1 MQVFITG
8 GTGLV
13 GGRLVRRLLER
24 RDRPVVLTRRVATA
38 EAMFGKSCRIV
49 EGDPMKAGPWQ
60 DIAAEC
66 DAVVN
71 LAGENLFNHRWN
83 DQFKALMADS
93 RLQTTAHVVEALA
106 RKPRR
111 EDGSPKVLVNA
122 SAIGIY
128 GPHGDEELTEESP
141 PASDFLAN
149 LCVQWENAARA
160 VEASG
165 VRCALI
171 RIGVVLA
178 KEGGALKQ
186 LWTPFSLGMGG
197 PVGDG
202 RQWMSWIHHEDMIGI
217 LLLALDNNEAA
228 GPLNGVAPNPV
239 TNRDFATAFGKAL
252 HRPSFMPTPRFV
264 LRAMLGESAD
274 VVTTGQR
281 VLPKKA
287 LALGYDFKFPTI
299 DAALSDI
306 VRK

>member
-8 GTGLV
+8 GTGLI
-13 GGRLVRRLLER
+13 GSRLVRRLVEK
-24 RDRPVVLTRRVATA
+24 RDRPVVLTRREAAA
-38 EAMFGKSCRIV
+38 EKLFGKSCRIV
-49 EGDPMKAGPWQ
+49 EGDSMKAGPWQ
-60 DIAAEC
+60 NIAAEC

-83 DQFKALMADS
+83 DQFKALMTDS
-93 RLQTTAHVVEALA
+93 RLQTTAHVVEALS
-106 RKPRR
+106 RKPKR
-111 EDGSPKVLVNA
+111 EDGSQKVLVNA

-149 LCVQWENAARA
+149 LCVQWEKAARSI
-160 VEASG
+160 EALG
-165 VRCALI
+165 VRCALT

-202 RQWMSWIHHEDMIGI
+202 RQWMSWIHIEDMIGI
-217 LLLALDNNEAA
+217 LMLALDNSAA
-228 GPLNGVAPNPV
+228 VGPLNATAPEPV
-239 TNRDFATAFGKAL
+239 TNRDFAVAFGKAL

-274 VVTTGQR
+274 VVTTGQH
-281 VLPKKA
+281 VLPKKT
-287 LALGYDFKFPTI
+287 LALGYAYKFPQI
-299 DAALSDI
+299 DAALADI
-306 VRK
+306 VGK

>member
-1 MQVFITG
+1 MQVFVTG
-8 GTGLV
+8 GTGLI
-13 GGRLVRRLLER
+13 GSRLVRRLMER
-24 RDRPVVLTRRVATA
+24 RDRPVVLTRREATA
-38 EAMFGKSCRIV
+38 EKLFGKSCRIV
-49 EGDPMKAGPWQ
+49 EGDSMKAGPWQ

-83 DQFKALMADS
+83 DQFKALMTDS
-93 RLQTTAHVVEALA
+93 RLQTTAHVVEALG
-106 RKPRR
+106 RRPHR
-111 EDGSPKVLVNA
+111 EDGTPKVLVNA

-149 LCVQWENAARA
+149 VCVQWEKAARA
-160 VEASG
+160 VESFG
-165 VRCALI
+165 VRCALT

-197 PVGDG
+197 PAGDG
-202 RQWMSWIHHEDMIGI
+202 RQWMSWIHIEDMIGV
-217 LLLALDNNEAA
+217 LLLALDNNEAV
-228 GPLNGVAPNPV
+228 GPLNAVAPNPV

-252 HRPSFMPTPRFV
+252 HRPSFLPTPRFV

-274 VVTTGQR
+274 IVTTGQR
-281 VLPKKA
+281 VLPKRT
-287 LALGYDFKFPTI
+287 LALGYPYKFPQI
-299 DAALSDI
+299 DAALADI
-306 VRK
+306 VGK

>member
-1 MQVFITG
+1 MKS
-8 GTGLV
+8 
-13 GGRLVRRLLER
+13 
-24 RDRPVVLTRRVATA
+24 TA
-38 EAMFGKSCRIV
+38 EKLFGKSCRIV

-60 DIAAEC
+60 EIAAEC

-83 DQFKALMADS
+83 DQFKALMIDS
-93 RLQTTAHVVEALA
+93 RVQTTAHVVEAMS

-128 GPHGDEELTEESP
+128 GPHGDEELTEESS

-149 LCVQWENAARA
+149 LCVQWEKAARA
-160 VEASG
+160 VEAFG
-165 VRCALI
+165 VRCTLT

-202 RQWMSWIHHEDMIGI
+202 KQWMSWIHIEDMIG
-217 LLLALDNNEAA
+217 
-228 GPLNGVAPNPV
+228 VC
-239 TNRDFATAFGKAL
+239 
-252 HRPSFMPTPRFV
+252 
-264 LRAMLGESAD
+264 
-274 VVTTGQR
+274 
-281 VLPKKA
+281 
-287 LALGYDFKFPTI
+287 
-299 DAALSDI
+299 
-306 VRK
+306 

>member
-8 GTGLV
+8 GTGLI
-13 GGRLVRRLLER
+13 GSRLVRRLLER
-24 RDRPVVLTRRVATA
+24 RDRPVVLTRREATA
-38 EAMFGKSCRIV
+38 EKLFGKSCRIV

-83 DQFKALMADS
+83 DQFKALMTDS
-93 RLQTTAHVVEALA
+93 RLQSTANIVEALS
-106 RKPRR
+106 RKPKR
-111 EDGSPKVLVNA
+111 EDGSQKVLVNA

-128 GPHGDEELTEESP
+128 GPHGDEELTEDSP
-141 PASDFLAN
+141 SASDFLAG
-149 LCVQWENAARA
+149 LCVEWEKSARA
-160 VEASG
+160 VEAFG
-165 VRCALI
+165 VRCALT

-202 RQWMSWIHHEDMIGI
+202 RQWMSWIHIEDMIGI
-217 LLLALDNNEAA
+217 LLLALDNSSAV
-228 GPLNGVAPNPV
+228 GPLNATAPEPV
-239 TNRDFATAFGKAL
+239 TNRDFAVAFGKAL
-252 HRPSFMPTPRFV
+252 HRPSFVPTPRFV

-281 VLPKKA
+281 VLPKKTT
-287 LALGYDFKFPTI
+287 ALGYVYKFPQI
-299 DAALSDI
+299 DAALADI
-306 VRK
+306 VSK